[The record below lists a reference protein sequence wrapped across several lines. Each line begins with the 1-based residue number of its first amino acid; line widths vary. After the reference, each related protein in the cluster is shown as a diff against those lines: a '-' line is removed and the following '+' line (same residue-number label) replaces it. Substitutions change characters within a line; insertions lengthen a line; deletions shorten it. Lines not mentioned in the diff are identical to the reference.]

1 MSRSGSNQRSAA
13 GQGSGRTSSPTTSA
27 RLIRSGS
34 LLILVGV
41 VFVVA
46 AMMVVSL
53 VGFVAKPDPAVKA
66 GPMYVTLA
74 LTTGAALVM
83 LVLALNAS
91 FLPFMSPQRARDT
104 SLVMWVMG
112 ATGLVTG
119 LLTLGG
125 AVSPLVT
132 RLVLGSVAYMFI
144 TVQNARLAR
153 ARAEARAAR
162 AGVTPAPASP
172 TARKPQARP
181 AARQR
186 RGGRKR

>member
-1 MSRSGSNQRSAA
+1 MSRSGSNQRKSA
-13 GQGSGRTSSPTTSA
+13 GQGPGRTSPPTTSA

-34 LLILVGV
+34 LLILLGV

-53 VGFVAKPDPAVKA
+53 VGFVARPDPTVKA

-74 LTTGAALVM
+74 LTTGAALIM

-91 FLPFMSPQRARDT
+91 FVPFMSPQRARDA

-112 ATGLVTG
+112 ASGLVTG

-125 AVSPLVT
+125 AVSPFLT

-144 TVQNARLAR
+144 TVQDARLAR
-153 ARAEARAAR
+153 ARAEVR
-162 AGVTPAPASP
+162 AGRAGTTAAPASP
-172 TARKPQARP
+172 TARKSQARP

>member
-1 MSRSGSNQRSAA
+1 MSRSGSNQRPAA
-13 GQGSGRTSSPTTSA
+13 GQGPGRTSPPTTSA

-41 VFVVA
+41 VSVVA
-46 AMMVVSL
+46 LMMVVSL
-53 VGFVAKPDPAVKA
+53 VGFVARPDPAVKA

-74 LTTGAALVM
+74 LTTGAALIM
-83 LVLALNAS
+83 LILALNAS
-91 FLPFMSPQRARDT
+91 FLPFMSRERARDA

-119 LLTLGG
+119 LLTIGG

-144 TVQNARLAR
+144 TLQNARLAQ
-153 ARAEARAAR
+153 ARAEARAGR
-162 AGVTPAPASP
+162 AGATVAQASP
-172 TARKPQARP
+172 TARKSQARP